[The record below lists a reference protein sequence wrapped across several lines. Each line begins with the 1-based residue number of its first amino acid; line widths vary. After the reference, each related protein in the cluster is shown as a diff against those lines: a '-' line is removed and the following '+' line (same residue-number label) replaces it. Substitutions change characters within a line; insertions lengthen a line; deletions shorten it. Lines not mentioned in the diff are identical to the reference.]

1 MSGGRAVGLRVAR
14 VAVWAV
20 LAAEVALAVCLVAGV
35 RMSGAVL
42 LVAEALVVGVL
53 ALEAYVMWP
62 RYAARRRAGDGRRQA
77 ALSAVRAVVPVA
89 VRRLVVHEFRALHSL
104 GLWVVRRRHRLPE
117 GALPVRYTGPQT
129 GMMYAFLFVS
139 VVETVVLALVIPW
152 PLVHAILLVVDVYGV
167 VLVLAIHAACV
178 TRPHVVEADGSLR
191 LRYGA
196 LFDLRVPAAVIAAAR
211 VERRFPDGGLVRV
224 DGDGTLDL
232 AVGSQ
237 TTVTVELTEPVVFVR
252 PLGRRG
258 SARTLRFHADDP
270 RAAVAALAKAGT
282 PSVPLTPERIT
293 TRPATPDRVTTD
305 PATTERTMPEPV
317 TPERITPERTAPSS
331 LPDLPG

>member
-1 MSGGRAVGLRVAR
+1 MSTEKWAGLRAAVGR
-14 VAVWAV
+14 
-20 LAAEVALAVCLVAGV
+20 
-35 RMSGAVL
+35 
-42 LVAEALVVGVL
+42 
-53 ALEAYVMWP
+53 P
-62 RYAARRRAGDGRRQA
+62 
-77 ALSAVRAVVPVA
+77 VPVV

-104 GLWVVRRRHRLPE
+104 GLWTVRRRHRIPE
-117 GALPVRYTGPQT
+117 GAVRVPYTGPQT

-196 LFDLRVPAAVIAAAR
+196 LFDLRVPVSLIASAR
-211 VERRFPDGGLVRV
+211 VERRYPDGGGLVQV
-224 DGDGTLDL
+224 DGNGVLDL

-237 TTVTVELTEPVVFVR
+237 TTVTVELAGPVEFVR

-258 SARTLRFHADDP
+258 RARVLRFHADDP
-270 RAAVAALAKAGT
+270 RAAVAALQRG
-282 PSVPLTPERIT
+282 PVPPPL
-293 TRPATPDRVTTD
+293 
-305 PATTERTMPEPV
+305 
-317 TPERITPERTAPSS
+317 TPERTAPSS
-331 LPDLPG
+331 TPDLPA